1 MPQNFCCIKTRFL
14 GLYDLDI
21 EGLGFAQHYAS
32 LETEFAAYAQE
43 GGQWT
48 LLYRFYELLA
58 RVLKN
63 KAELG
68 LGLYRAFTKS
78 RTAPGWRAGRTGAAG
93 RRGLRSAAH
102 MLAAAVD
109 GGMPS
114 AGV

>member
-1 MPQNFCCIKTRFL
+1 M
-14 GLYDLDI
+14 
-21 EGLGFAQHYAS
+21 AQHYAS
-32 LETEFAAYAQE
+32 LEAEFAAYAQE

-68 LGLYRAFTKS
+68 LGLYRAYQKQD
-78 RTAPGWRAGRTGAAG
+78 RARLASLAGQARQG